1 MKNRRKLLLYFLP
14 ILLLMTAL
22 ILLLTS
28 RLRFLRFCDNL
39 FQEEMKSNALTLHY
53 TLSDENAYGIETGE
67 LTLGSFEKNL
77 SEEKRWLNKKL
88 LLLKTISEKV
98 LPFDLQMEYDKLSY
112 SLKTQLEGCNFPLLE
127 EPLVPSTG
135 IQSQLP
141 ILLAEYTFTDES
153 DVQTYLQILS
163 CIPDYFDS
171 LISYETSKIH
181 SGLFIDPE
189 TCNELITY

>member
-77 SEEKRWLNKKL
+77 SEEKRWLN
-88 LLLKTISEKV
+88 
-98 LPFDLQMEYDKLSY
+98 
-112 SLKTQLEGCNFPLLE
+112 
-127 EPLVPSTG
+127 
-135 IQSQLP
+135 
-141 ILLAEYTFTDES
+141 
-153 DVQTYLQILS
+153 
-163 CIPDYFDS
+163 
-171 LISYETSKIH
+171 
-181 SGLFIDPE
+181 
-189 TCNELITY
+189 

>member
-39 FQEEMKSNALTLHY
+39 FLEEMKSNALTLHY

-98 LPFDLQMEYDKLSY
+98 LPFDLQMEYDTARRIGAGLSVKY
-112 SLKTQLEGCNFPLLE
+112 DFWKGMYVKASGRWLHGFGLKHM
-127 EPLVPSTG
+127 TG
-135 IQSQLP
+135 ADRME
-141 ILLAEYTFTDES
+141 AEMAVGYRF
-153 DVQTYLQILS
+153 
-163 CIPDYFDS
+163 
-171 LISYETSKIH
+171 
-181 SGLFIDPE
+181 
-189 TCNELITY
+189 